1 MLCVVTKAATVV
13 MYVGSGFI
21 LSTKCVQGIVP
32 IQIGE
37 EFNIDLCLYWLSIEC
52 IFGLRCCGIIFA
64 FVQFEVQSLLSLDR
78 TYEPY

>member
-1 MLCVVTKAATVV
+1 MTKAATVV

-37 EFNIDLCLYWLSIEC
+37 ELNIDLCLYWLSIEC
-52 IFGLRCCGIIFA
+52 F
-64 FVQFEVQSLLSLDR
+64 LD
-78 TYEPY
+78 

>member
-1 MLCVVTKAATVV
+1 MKEAATVV

-37 EFNIDLCLYWLSIEC
+37 ELNIDLCVYWLSIEC
-52 IFGLRCCGIIFA
+52 IFRLGCCEIIFEL
-64 FVQFEVQSLLSLDR
+64 VQ
-78 TYEPY
+78 